1 MKEKIQLEMLVK
13 DRTAA
18 LRSITIKEKQ
28 ARIAAEKLSHE
39 ANDAQQRAEAANLAK
54 SHFLAN
60 MSHEIRTPMNGI
72 LGMLQLLNNTQL
84 DTEQGDYVRTSTESA
99 LGLIRII
106 NDILDFSK
114 VESNKIEIES
124 EKIEIHTIVENVVD
138 LIAANCQEKHIE
150 ISYSIEPAVPKIIIG
165 DEVRLR
171 QILTNLLSNAIKFTQ
186 IGEVSVVVTVEP
198 RAPEAEID
206 QLIDLRFI
214 VKDTGIGISKEKIGQ
229 LFEAFS
235 QVDSSI
241 TRKYGGTGLGLAISR
256 RLARQM
262 RGDIKLKSNEGV
274 GTEVTFNL
282 SCEFDPS
289 SFEKK
294 TQAFQ
299 NKSAAIIDRS
309 VIGGKSLIN
318 MLESI
323 GFDSFQVAKG
333 ISSEF
338 LNSLIEDPVDLLF
351 VDSSFFTPL
360 TEVLLDKLKEK
371 TSTKVVL
378 SVPKLFPSL
387 ENKCIDITTPKPFKK
402 SNIIWTVTDLLSDDG
417 TGLLSRRAMHANN
430 YFNSSLTKKPVFDEQ
445 FALSAPLKILVAEDH
460 KINQML
466 IKKILNKLGYNP
478 KIVDNGQLAI
488 EASLNDSFDVIFMD
502 IQMPVL
508 DGVAATKEILKDWAA
523 HKEVFIIAMTANA
536 MKGDRENYIAAGM
549 HDYISKP
556 FLINDLQDL
565 LVKYSIK
572 KNDQLNEGNQQEL
585 SGS

>member
-1 MKEKIQLEMLVK
+1 
-13 DRTAA
+13 
-18 LRSITIKEKQ
+18 
-28 ARIAAEKLSHE
+28 
-39 ANDAQQRAEAANLAK
+39 
-54 SHFLAN
+54 
-60 MSHEIRTPMNGI
+60 
-72 LGMLQLLNNTQL
+72 
-84 DTEQGDYVRTSTESA
+84 
-99 LGLIRII
+99 
-106 NDILDFSK
+106 
-114 VESNKIEIES
+114 
-124 EKIEIHTIVENVVD
+124 
-138 LIAANCQEKHIE
+138 
-150 ISYSIEPAVPKIIIG
+150 
-165 DEVRLR
+165 
-171 QILTNLLSNAIKFTQ
+171 
-186 IGEVSVVVTVEP
+186 
-198 RAPEAEID
+198 
-206 QLIDLRFI
+206 
-214 VKDTGIGISKEKIGQ
+214 
-229 LFEAFS
+229 
-235 QVDSSI
+235 
-241 TRKYGGTGLGLAISR
+241 
-256 RLARQM
+256 M

-294 TQAFQ
+294 TPTFQ

-338 LNSLIEDPVDLLF
+338 LNSLIEYPVDLLF

-402 SNIIWTVTDLLSDDG
+402 SNIIWTVTDLLSDDA
-417 TGLLSRRAMHANN
+417 TDLLSKGAMDANN
-430 YFNSSLTKKPVFDEQ
+430 HFNSSFTKKPVFDEQ

-478 KIVDNGQLAI
+478 KIVGNGRLAI
-488 EASLNDSFDVIFMD
+488 EASLNESFDVIFMD